1 MAGELNLKSFLAGV
15 ARQTPSAELA
25 AKMEAANK
33 EARENWGDP
42 RWHKEQA
49 ALIAEAVDVG
59 FTNPEVF
66 RGVLR
71 FRNLDRNDKLIHRT
85 RKGLKIYASAHGGYV
100 DESTLSTDSFEAP
113 KSPMAWHVVASE
125 DDMISDYAVQMAE
138 LVGLARQA
146 EQAEIVRRQLL
157 LLQAAVPVGSPFYVD
172 ATGTGLTKAVLDA
185 AIRGVADA
193 DRPGGGILPTQ
204 ITVIGRAAAVDAIS
218 DFTGFSDTQR
228 DEINANG
235 WLGRYRG
242 ARINRL
248 LNWTDGD
255 GVSYQPENEVWV
267 VSDDAGDF
275 ARFGQARVNTW
286 TENELDKTHTKS
298 RREVGGFI
306 AYPQNVRRIKIAA

>member
-15 ARQTPSAELA
+15 ARQTPTAELA
-25 AKMEAANK
+25 ARQAAANA

-42 RWHKEQA
+42 RWHKEQS
-49 ALIAEAVDVG
+49 ALIAEAVDAG

-71 FRNLDRNDKLIHRT
+71 FRNLGANDKLVHRT

-100 DESTLSTDSFEAP
+100 DESTLSIDTFEAP
-113 KSPMAWHVVASE
+113 KTPMAWHVVASE
-125 DDMISDYAVQMAE
+125 DDMLSDYAVQMAE

-157 LLQAAVPVGSPFYVD
+157 LLQAAVPSSSPYYVD
-172 ATGTGLTKAVLDA
+172 ATGSGLTAAVLNA

-193 DRPGGGILPTQ
+193 DRPGGGLLPTQ
-204 ITVIGRAAAVDAIS
+204 ITIIGRAAAVDEIS
-218 DFTGFSDTQR
+218 DFTGFSDTQL
-228 DEINANG
+228 DEINAQG

-248 LNWTDGD
+248 VNWTDGE
-255 GVSYQPENEVWV
+255 GTSFMPEDEVWV

-306 AYPQNVRRIKIAA
+306 AYPQNVRRIKLAA